1 MTTKATTHVCLISAY
16 DSSGHAGHSCDLRT
30 VQDLGAHGLGVIS
43 ALTAQNSQRVL
54 DITTTP
60 PQSLAQQCEA
70 LEQDIQIDA
79 IKIGMLAGIEQLA
92 VLQDFLARQQCPV
105 IADPVF
111 GSSSGTRFA
120 DADFIARYL
129 ELLPH
134 ITLLTPNLP
143 EAEQLLQRPL
153 RSAPEVEAAAAEL
166 RQLGAGAVLIKGG
179 HSDWGGDEVAD
190 YFDDGERR
198 IWLTHQRQ
206 QTLYSRGTGCML
218 SSAIAAL
225 CAGGKA
231 LPDALVLAEAYV
243 QQGLR
248 TGFAIGECGGLLGN
262 CGHPTRLSDFPSLH
276 LPETADSRPAFPG
289 CGDEPLGLYPL
300 VDSVEWLQRVLD
312 AGVSTVQLRMKHAT
326 ETELEQA
333 VTAAVKLSQSYGA
346 RLFINDHWQLAI
358 RSGAYG
364 VHLGQEDLSTEALD
378 ALANAGLRLGISSH
392 SEFEW
397 LRALALKPSYLALG
411 AVFGTTSKSGV
422 KAIGLENL
430 HRWMAIIDSKLPV
443 VAIGGINQSNIGE
456 VLSAG
461 VSGCAVVGAISG
473 PGPCITGLQ
482 ALQKSF
488 RMH

>member
-1 MTTKATTHVCLISAY
+1 MTTATTAHVCLISAY

-43 ALTAQNSQRVL
+43 ALTAQNSRRVL
-54 DITTTP
+54 DVTTTP

-70 LEQDIQIDA
+70 LEQDIHIDA

-92 VLQDFLARQQCPV
+92 VLGEFLARQQCPV

-120 DADFIARYL
+120 DDEFIAGYRA
-129 ELLPH
+129 LLPH

-143 EAEQLLQRPL
+143 EAEQLLQRHL
-153 RSAPEVEAAAAEL
+153 NSAPEVEAAAAEL
-166 RQLGAGAVLIKGG
+166 RQLGARAVLLKGG
-179 HSDWGGDEVAD
+179 HSDWSGDEVAD

-198 IWLTHQRQ
+198 VWLRHQRQ
-206 QTLYSRGTGCML
+206 QTSCSRGTGCML
-218 SSAIAAL
+218 SSAIATL
-225 CAGGKA
+225 CAQGKA

-262 CGHPTRLSDFPSLH
+262 CGHPTQLCDFPHLH
-276 LPETADSRPAFPG
+276 LPESSARRRAFPD

-300 VDSVEWLQRVLD
+300 VDSVEWLQRVLE
-312 AGVSTVQLRMKHAT
+312 AGVSTVQLRIKHAS
-326 ETELEQA
+326 EVELEQA
-333 VTAAVKLSQSYGA
+333 IAAAIELAQRFGA

-358 RSGAYG
+358 RLGAYG

-378 ALANAGLRLGISSH
+378 ALAADGLRLGISSH

-397 LRALALKPSYLALG
+397 LRALALNPSYLALG

-461 VSGCAVVGAISG
+461 VSGCAVVGAISDS
-473 PGPCITGLQ
+473 GPCITGLQ
-482 ALQKSF
+482 ALLESS